1 MIKQAALAA
10 ICLAALSGCAS
21 EYLIITDDGSVL
33 TSDGKPELDK
43 DTGMLEYEDGEGRK
57 QQVQPQKV
65 KQIIER

>member
-33 TSDGKPELDK
+33 TSDVDK